1 MMSTQEAIR
10 KWEEILYSPYSSPE
24 QKAIAQ
30 MALQSLRG
38 Y

>member
-10 KWEEILYSPYSSPE
+10 RWEAILYNPYSSPE
-24 QKAIAQ
+24 QKAIAR
-30 MALQSLRG
+30 MALESLRG